1 MFMGQKLYGLVHFI
15 AIPQIGQTVSVLV
28 ISVPKSDTLIQMEID
43 WFYLGLSKHFTVF
56 KSQRQCIC
64 VRDWNLETLEKVKWL

>member
-1 MFMGQKLYGLVHFI
+1 MGQKLYRLVHFI
-15 AIPQIGQTVSVLV
+15 AIPQIGKSISVLDVSVH
-28 ISVPKSDTLIQMEID
+28 KSDTLIQMEID

-64 VRDWNLETLEKVKWL
+64 VRD